1 MSRRRRDSSAGIVY
15 PNGKKIDKES
25 PSDRMPTKRSPS
37 VDELMKQWSLR
48 AGALLIMILLAIPF
62 LLGWRFLRLLHL
74 QEQG

>member
-1 MSRRRRDSSAGIVY
+1 MSRQKRDSAAVNAY
-15 PNGKKIDKES
+15 PDGKKIDNES

-37 VDELMKQWSLR
+37 VDELIKQWSLR
-48 AGALLIMILLAIPF
+48 TGALLIMILLAIPF